1 MSGIGAQHTEQCL
14 WAVTPEALVVRLLL
28 PFSRA
33 AVSLACE
40 AVCVAALAIL
50 SFLPMGVTPLL
61 HFLQWSREMAH
72 LLLQILFW
80 NGFFHPIYRVSNWL

>member
-50 SFLPMGVTPLL
+50 SFLPMEVTPLL
-61 HFLQWSREMAH
+61 RFLQ
-72 LLLQILFW
+72 
-80 NGFFHPIYRVSNWL
+80 